1 MFGAHPVL
9 SEYCFLCRVVSAELD
24 FFTDVRYS
32 ISVYVKMTDFEI
44 LFSS

>member
-24 FFTDVRYS
+24 FFTGLRYS
-32 ISVYVKMTDFEI
+32 IFVYVKMTNFEI

>member
-9 SEYCFLCRVVSAELD
+9 SEYCFLCRVVSADLD
-24 FFTDVRYS
+24 LFTLLRYS
-32 ISVYVKMTDFEI
+32 IFIYVKMTNFEI